1 VSVSALRPPF
11 FEIGPKNLLRLPEI
25 VSVAKAA
32 ASAGERHGVSV
43 ILTVPTAL
51 IAQVRA
57 AVPGV
62 LVFAQ
67 GVDDDEPGGS
77 VARVLPEALA
87 DAGAHGVMLN
97 HDASPLAPAELT
109 RAIRRAKDNDLMT
122 MVCAGDDAAVM
133 SLVEHAPT
141 IMLYEPPT
149 LIGSAESA
157 ERPWIPAINA
167 RVAERAPEVLMMHAG
182 GVSSSD
188 DAFAIMRAGAQGT
201 GSTSGVL
208 RADSPP
214 AAAEDYIAATRRGF
228 DEYRLAVAS

>member
-1 VSVSALRPPF
+1 MSGPSLRSPF

-25 VSVAKAA
+25 LVVAEAA

-51 IAQVRA
+51 IAPVRA

-67 GVDDDEPGGS
+67 GVDDDEPGSS

-97 HDASPLAPAELT
+97 HDASPLAPVALA
-109 RAIRRAKDNDLMT
+109 RAIRRAQDNDLMT
-122 MVCAGDDAAVM
+122 MVCAGDDESVM
-133 SLVEHAPT
+133 GLVDLAPT
-141 IMLYEPPT
+141 IVLYEPPN
-149 LIGSAESA
+149 LIGSTESTDRA
-157 ERPWIPAINA
+157 WIPEIDRKVTA
-167 RVAERAPEVLMMHAG
+167 RAPDILMMHAG
-182 GVSSSD
+182 GVSRPD
-188 DAFAIMRAGAQGT
+188 DAFAIMRAGARGT

-208 RADSPP
+208 RAESPAV
-214 AAAEDYIAATRRGF
+214 AADDFIAATRRGF
-228 DEYRLAVAS
+228 DAHRPVPA